1 MENYQRMGCLIS
13 AVMGVMNGDGVGP
26 QTRAQDGMQLYAV
39 EQIGS
44 PNTMG
49 RRILIACSVSKCRN
63 AGRKSAG
70 RAAVETDCEP

>member
-1 MENYQRMGCLIS
+1 MGL
-13 AVMGVMNGDGVGP
+13 MNGDEVGP
-26 QTRAQDGMQLYAV
+26 PTRAHDGTQLYAA

-44 PNTMG
+44 PNTMRG
-49 RRILIACSVSKCRN
+49 RVIIAWLVCEGRKFES